1 MSLNKCKII
10 DLPKIQDFRG
20 NLTFIEQ
27 NSHVPFDI
35 QRIYYLFDVPGGAE
49 RGGHAHQKLEQLIIP
64 VAGSFNVVIDDGKER
79 KTIELNRAF
88 RGLYICPMVWRE
100 LSNFSSGAVCLVIA
114 SRLYEED
121 DYIREYAEF
130 KRATEINL

>member
-1 MSLNKCKII
+1 MSLNECKII
-10 DLPKIQDFRG
+10 DLPKIQDYRG

-27 NSHVPFDI
+27 NSHIPFDI

-130 KRATEINL
+130 KRTTEINL

>member
-114 SRLYEED
+114 SRRYEED

-130 KRATEINL
+130 KRATGINL

>member
-1 MSLNKCKII
+1 MSLNECKII
-10 DLPKIQDFRG
+10 DLPKIQDYRG

-27 NSHVPFDI
+27 NSHIPFDI

>member
-1 MSLNKCKII
+1 
-10 DLPKIQDFRG
+10 
-20 NLTFIEQ
+20 
-27 NSHVPFDI
+27 
-35 QRIYYLFDVPGGAE
+35 
-49 RGGHAHQKLEQLIIP
+49 
-64 VAGSFNVVIDDGKER
+64 
-79 KTIELNRAF
+79 
-88 RGLYICPMVWRE
+88 MVWRE

>member
-1 MSLNKCKII
+1 MSLNECKII
-10 DLPKIQDFRG
+10 DLPKIQDYRG

-27 NSHVPFDI
+27 NSHIPFDI

-130 KRATEINL
+130 KRATETNL

>member
-49 RGGHAHQKLEQLIIP
+49 RGGHAHQKLEQLMIP

-130 KRATEINL
+130 KRTTEINL

>member
-1 MSLNKCKII
+1 MSLNECKII
-10 DLPKIQDFRG
+10 DLPKIQDYRG

-27 NSHVPFDI
+27 NSHIPFDI

-64 VAGSFNVVIDDGKER
+64 VAGSFSVVIDDGKER

-130 KRATEINL
+130 KRTTEINL